1 MDSDFLDGLL
11 QLEDEFYNEGYKL
24 GVTDGAQAGYAE
36 GSVFAI
42 EKGFEKLLEFG
53 RLYGKGL
60 VWAQRLAVPEQDQV
74 IKATQY
80 GDEVPANIVSG
91 DAEELFV
98 EPAVCREMPCVPKGT
113 RLQKNVRV
121 LLEQVDPA
129 TLSLDNTPD
138 AISEVEE
145 RLKGAVLKTKLIQRA
160 FGERETASDNPH
172 LQSAKDT
179 QTSGDGSGS
188 IEDSSSL
195 RVRH

>member
-1 MDSDFLDGLL
+1 MDSDIFDGLL

-36 GSVFAI
+36 GNVFAI
-42 EKGFEKLLEFG
+42 EKAFEKLLEFG

-60 VWAQRLAVPEQDQV
+60 VWAQRLAVSEQDQTAE
-74 IKATQY
+74 ATQY
-80 GDEVPANIVSG
+80 GANIVSG
-91 DAEELFV
+91 GAEELSI

-113 RLQKNVRV
+113 RLRKNVRV

-138 AISEVEE
+138 AITEVEE
-145 RLKGAVLKTKLIQRA
+145 RLKGAVLKAKLIQRA
-160 FGERETASDNPH
+160 FGERETASDSIH
-172 LQSAKDT
+172 LLSAKDT

>member
-1 MDSDFLDGLL
+1 MDSDIFDGLL
-11 QLEDEFYNEGYKL
+11 KLEDEFYNEGYKL
-24 GVTDGAQAGYAE
+24 GVTDGSQAGYTE
-36 GSVFAI
+36 GNVFAI

-60 VWAQRLAVPEQDQV
+60 VWAQRLAVSEQDQTAE
-74 IKATQY
+74 ATQY
-80 GDEVPANIVSG
+80 DANIVSG
-91 DAEELFV
+91 GAEELSV

-113 RLQKNVRV
+113 RLRKNVRV

-145 RLKGAVLKTKLIQRA
+145 RLKGAVLKAKLIQRA
-160 FGERETASDNPH
+160 FGERETASDSIH